1 MRKLKMVWIVRDG
14 SIYTRDFVKVKTE
27 AGQYVM
33 MQLAVAFNVGDC
45 AEHIVRLHNESL

>member
-14 SIYTRDFVKVKTE
+14 SIYTRDAVKVKTGVG
-27 AGQYVM
+27 AYVT

-45 AEHIVRLHNESL
+45 AEHIVHLHNESL